1 MREQFAKQ
9 MEKLH
14 TELIEMG
21 ALCEHVIG
29 ETYQALMNG
38 DTEVAGRIVNQDSAI
53 NLKERE
59 IESLCLKVL
68 LQQQPVASDLRK
80 VSAALKMITDMER
93 IGDQASDIAEIVR
106 TAGDLRAPA
115 QTVQI
120 GEMAQ
125 ATKQMVTASIDA
137 YVKND
142 LGIAQQ
148 VIADD
153 DNVDRL
159 FDLIRD
165 ELARGIGKGVASVEQ
180 SMDILMIAKYFE
192 RIGDHATNIAEWVE
206 FSITG
211 HHRGEETE

>member
-9 MEKLH
+9 MEQLH

-29 ETYQALMNG
+29 ETYQALMNS
-38 DTEVAGRIVNQDSAI
+38 DSEVASRIIRQDAAI
-53 NLKERE
+53 DLKERD

-93 IGDQASDIAEIVR
+93 IGDQAADIAEIVR
-106 TAGDLRAPA
+106 TAGSLRAPA

-125 ATKQMVTASIDA
+125 ATKKMVTASIDA

-142 LGIAQQ
+142 LAIAQK

-165 ELARGIGKGVASVEQ
+165 ELAHGIGKGVASVEQ

>member
-1 MREQFAKQ
+1 MSGD
-9 MEKLH
+9 MEAASK
-14 TELIEMG
+14 I
-21 ALCEHVIG
+21 IG
-29 ETYQALMNG
+29 
-38 DTEVAGRIVNQDSAI
+38 QDAAI
-53 NLKERE
+53 DLKERE
-59 IESLCLKVL
+59 IETLCLKLL

-125 ATKQMVTASIDA
+125 AASKMVTASIDA
-137 YVKND
+137 YVKQD
-142 LGIAQQ
+142 LAIAQQ

-165 ELARGIGKGVASVEQ
+165 ELAHGIGKGVASVEQ
-180 SMDILMIAKYFE
+180 TMDILMIAKYFE

>member
-38 DTEVAGRIVNQDSAI
+38 DTEVAARIVNQDSAI

-137 YVKND
+137 YVKHD